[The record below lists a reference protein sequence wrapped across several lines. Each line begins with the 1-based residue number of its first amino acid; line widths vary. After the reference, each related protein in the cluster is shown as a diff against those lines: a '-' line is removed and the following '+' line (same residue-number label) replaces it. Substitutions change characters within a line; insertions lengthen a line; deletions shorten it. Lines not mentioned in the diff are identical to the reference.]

1 MAYEDITYEVILQR
15 MLDRV
20 PDNMDKREGSI
31 IFDALAPAAVELQL
45 MYIELDTI
53 LKETFAD
60 TAQRDYL
67 VRRAAERGIE
77 PYEATYAT
85 LKGIFTPSS
94 LEVPIGSRFS
104 CNELNYVVTS
114 KIQDGEYQLQCET
127 LGVDGNANFGDLIP
141 IDYIQGLETAKLTEL
156 LIPGEDEEDV
166 ESLRERYFASFETKP
181 YGGNKK
187 DYIQKTNAIAGVG
200 STKVTPIWQGGG
212 TVLLTILNSEYDK
225 ASNTLIKAV
234 QEEID
239 PTQDGTGMGIAP
251 IGHIVTVNTVEE
263 VPINVKATFG
273 FDEGYSFNSLKTTI
287 QNVISEYLLD
297 LRKNW
302 ANQTS
307 TIVRI
312 SQIETKILQIEG
324 IVDIQN
330 TKING
335 SASNLTLT
343 EYQVPTFGGVS
354 Q

>member
-20 PDNMDKREGSI
+20 PNNMDKREGSI

-335 SASNLTLT
+335 STSNLTLT
-343 EYQVPTFGGVS
+343 EYQVPIFGGVS

>member
-20 PDNMDKREGSI
+20 PNNMDKREGSI

-94 LEVPIGSRFS
+94 LEIPIGSRFS
-104 CNELNYVVTS
+104 CNELNYVITS

-212 TVLLTILNSEYDK
+212 TVLLTILNSEYSK
-225 ASNTLIKAV
+225 ASNALIKAV

-251 IGHIVTVNTVEE
+251 IGHIVTVQTVEE

-273 FDEGYSFNSLKTTI
+273 FDEGYSFNSLKSTI
-287 QNVISEYLLD
+287 QNVIREYLLD

-307 TIVRI
+307 TVVRI

-324 IVDIQN
+324 IIDIQN

-335 SASNLTLT
+335 STSNLTLT
-343 EYQVPTFGGVS
+343 EYQVPIFGGVS

>member
-1 MAYEDITYEVILQR
+1 MAYENITYEAILQR
-15 MLDRV
+15 MLDRI
-20 PDNMDKREGSI
+20 PNDKDKREGSI
-31 IFDALAPAAVELQL
+31 IYDALAPAAVELQL

-67 VRRAAERGIE
+67 VRRAAERGII
-77 PYEATYAT
+77 PYEATCSI
-85 LKGIFTPSS
+85 LKGIFTPST
-94 LEVPIGSRFS
+94 LEIPIGSRFS

-127 LGVDGNANFGDLIP
+127 FGISGNANFGNLIP
-141 IDYIQGLETAKLTEL
+141 INYIQGLETAKLTDL

-166 ESLRERYFASFETKP
+166 TSLRSRYFSSFETKP

-187 DYIQKTNAIAGVG
+187 DYIQKTNAISGVG
-200 STKVTPIWQGGG
+200 ATKVTPVWNGGG
-212 TVLLTILNSEYDK
+212 TVLLTILNSEYNK
-225 ASNTLIKAV
+225 ASSTLIKTV
-234 QEEID
+234 QDEID
-239 PTQDGTGMGIAP
+239 PTQDGTGLGIAP
-251 IGHIVTVNTVEE
+251 IGHIVTVQTVEE
-263 VPINVKATFG
+263 VQINVKATFG
-273 FDEGYSFNSLKTTI
+273 FEEGYSFNTLKTTI
-287 QNVISEYLLD
+287 QDVINSYLLE

-302 ANQTS
+302 ANQNN

-330 TKING
+330 TKINN
-335 SASNLTLT
+335 SSSNLTLT
-343 EYQVPTFGGVS
+343 EYQIPTMGGVS